1 LFAAIKNAFS
11 TILKFLDNFSQVIL
25 TKTPDLMHDCS
36 VKHFLCATI
45 RVLGAWL
52 SEETSTM
59 REEVYTILP
68 FIMTMAYETFEAQ
81 KTDTLKSLP
90 GSQDYS
96 NFTQEVVLSQKQSN
110 QKRA

>member
-1 LFAAIKNAFS
+1 
-11 TILKFLDNFSQVIL
+11 
-25 TKTPDLMHDCS
+25 
-36 VKHFLCATI
+36 
-45 RVLGAWL
+45 
-52 SEETSTM
+52 M